1 MANLN
6 QQGVDYLVS
15 KIYGAI
21 QDVKN
26 TIPEQMVN
34 VTYSELK
41 TLRDSNKLIPGCE
54 YRITDYVTTTT
65 QENTISAGHKFD
77 IIVTALDESTLSEEA
92 KAIQNDNDNYF
103 NSCNLSAWKIWYSL
117 DNDTNRFN
125 WADIDECIC
134 TSNCKPFVGYNSDVN
149 DTFCFDDEIVALARV
164 IDDSSNGEFYETL
177 DGGLNEVF
185 THFGYT
191 YDIYGVKQLT
201 LYSIGIDN
209 GEYEYGNIVDTYHYK
224 GIFTIDGEEYDA
236 WARLVGDGTENIKEG
251 YSGGPSE
258 NKIIYTLTNRIV
270 SGEIIYE
277 PIGKG
282 VIYRMIDEWGNDCPY
297 DFKNIMFERGLYD
310 NGSGISKDGDED
322 FFTYCYTF
330 SWEESRY
337 VIVDASIYGN
347 NGLMDDN
354 NDIVGVYENKIGVYN
369 NSGLRHLNNIVLF
382 SSYGY
387 DTGYFRGYCSNI
399 FGEHCCDN
407 SFNDGFINNRFGN
420 NCCYNKSYERLYNNT
435 FGDNCYSNTF
445 EGDYMCQSNNNIF
458 GNYCSNNKFYGD
470 FYNNTL
476 GGSCY
481 SNKFGYGC
489 GYNTIGNNC
498 SSNEFGYGCECNIFG
513 NNCNWNKFGDYCSH
527 NTFGNNCS
535 YNTFGNKCSNNKFG
549 SSSDTK
555 SYYRYIIFDNGNS
568 YIRLYCEETTGTS
581 KYYQNVRIGLGVNNT
596 KTYKDIS
603 DVNVNQS
610 YETLYRPTSSQTIDI

>member
-6 QQGVDYLVS
+6 HHGVKHLIT
-15 KIYGAI
+15 KIFNAI

-41 TLRDSNKLIPGCE
+41 SLRDSNKLIPGCE

-77 IIVTALDESTLSEEA
+77 IIVTADNENTLNEKVRAINHPSIIEGAIKVKVVEENTSYIYVRTQEFDSNDMYAWAYVSYSDNKDVCFVDLEDYDTADLIFTNTLTPNIGDILDMGGTDVELVS
-92 KAIQNDNDNYF
+92 IHYDVNYF
-103 NSCNLSAWKIWYSL
+103 LTCNLAAWELWYCL
-117 DNDTNRFN
+117 DNDKSRFD
-125 WADIDECIC
+125 WADE
-134 TSNCKPFVGYNSDVN
+134 
-149 DTFCFDDEIVALARV
+149 E
-164 IDDSSNGEFYETL
+164 NGT
-177 DGGLNEVF
+177 
-185 THFGYT
+185 
-191 YDIYGVKQLT
+191 
-201 LYSIGIDN
+201 
-209 GEYEYGNIVDTYHYK
+209 
-224 GIFTIDGEEYDA
+224 
-236 WARLVGDGTENIKEG
+236 
-251 YSGGPSE
+251 
-258 NKIIYTLTNRIV
+258 
-270 SGEIIYE
+270 
-277 PIGKG
+277 G

-330 SWEESRY
+330 SWEESRD

-387 DTGYFRGYCSNI
+387 DAGYFRGYCSNI

-445 EGDYMCQSNNNIF
+445 EGDCMCQSNNNIF

-527 NTFGNNCS
+527 NTFGNDCRNNTFGNNCYSNTFGGNCSYNTFGNNCS

-568 YIRLYCEETTGTS
+568 YIRLYCKETTGTS

-596 KTYKDIS
+596 STYKDIS
-603 DVNVNQS
+603 DGNVNQS
-610 YETLYRPTSSQTIDI
+610 YETLYKPADSQAILI